1 MQSTRELGAQVLLVS
16 GNVLTI
22 GGVDNSNNVLAA
34 AEVYNPGAGT
44 WKGTGSMARPRQQFA
59 AVVLK
64 SGKVL
69 VSGGLGVSSIVL
81 SGSELYN
88 PTTGTWSAAGSLFVP
103 RFGHTAT
110 LLPSGKVLV
119 TCGCTS
125 SSCATDTAVS
135 ELYDPTTNTWSATGN
150 LNTARRYHTAVL
162 LQTGKVLVIG
172 GYNAS
177 AITSCELYNPSVG
190 TWTAAAS
197 TNVARYLNGT
207 TLLSD
212 GKVLATG
219 GALGKYPQTSAEL
232 YDPTANTWT
241 VTGTMT
247 IGRYAHTATLL
258 PDGTV
263 VAAGGVGQSISC
275 GKACTGYIPTAKVDI
290 YNEATGKFTAT
301 GSLSRSRAYQSTT
314 LLGTGVA
321 LADGGIGT
329 TNTCCVVWNTSEF
342 YTPLSLTF
350 SASTLNFGFLQV
362 GLTSAAQ
369 TVTVTNVSNHSVT
382 FTSIAPSGDYSETN
396 NCPGT
401 LTMNQSCTITVRFVP
416 TVTRPRSGAVT
427 LKDNSPGSPQQTI
440 ALSGTDGGGALIF
453 TVASPN
459 LGSVIPGYS
468 STQSATL
475 INDSAGAVSITG
487 VNISPAG
494 GTFTSTSNCPATL
507 NPQQSCLFQVTF
519 RPPDTGAYSATLTV
533 TDSGKGAAASLG
545 LSGTGLD

>member
-1 MQSTRELGAQVLLVS
+1 MSVVAVLLAGIQPLSAQIQGQWTSTGAMQSTRELGAHVLLVS

-64 SGKVL
+64 GGKVL

-110 LLPSGKVLV
+110 LLPSGKILV
-119 TCGCTS
+119 TGGCTS

-135 ELYDPTTNTWSATGN
+135 EFYDPTTNTWSATGN

-219 GALGKYPQTSAEL
+219 GPLA
-232 YDPTANTWT
+232 
-241 VTGTMT
+241 
-247 IGRYAHTATLL
+247 
-258 PDGTV
+258 
-263 VAAGGVGQSISC
+263 SIP
-275 GKACTGYIPTAKVDI
+275 KLQR
-290 YNEATGKFTAT
+290 N
-301 GSLSRSRAYQSTT
+301 STT
-314 LLGTGVA
+314 LL
-321 LADGGIGT
+321 
-329 TNTCCVVWNTSEF
+329 
-342 YTPLSLTF
+342 P
-350 SASTLNFGFLQV
+350 
-362 GLTSAAQ
+362 
-369 TVTVTNVSNHSVT
+369 
-382 FTSIAPSGDYSETN
+382 
-396 NCPGT
+396 
-401 LTMNQSCTITVRFVP
+401 
-416 TVTRPRSGAVT
+416 
-427 LKDNSPGSPQQTI
+427 
-440 ALSGTDGGGALIF
+440 
-453 TVASPN
+453 
-459 LGSVIPGYS
+459 IPG
-468 STQSATL
+468 
-475 INDSAGAVSITG
+475 
-487 VNISPAG
+487 
-494 GTFTSTSNCPATL
+494 
-507 NPQQSCLFQVTF
+507 
-519 RPPDTGAYSATLTV
+519 R
-533 TDSGKGAAASLG
+533 
-545 LSGTGLD
+545 